1 MNPNQASLLE
11 PVAHARRTDPATS
24 HLAAT
29 SVRVSNRSKD
39 AVRMCFVGGGA
50 LCDEDLIERF
60 RATFPE
66 LDISDQRIRTYRH
79 DLCNEGTLQP
89 AGMTYT
95 RRGRST
101 QRWSL

>member
-1 MNPNQASLLE
+1 MQLTLME
-11 PVAHARRTDPATS
+11 QAHARRTDPATS

-29 SVRVSNRSKD
+29 SVRVSNRSKES
-39 AVRMCFVGGGA
+39 VRACFISGA
-50 LCDEDLIERF
+50 ACDEELIERF